1 MKLAQDVQLHLLK
14 TSQFKTNHITFRFS
28 GELDS
33 KTLARRVLVAQM
45 LASTTPPSSNDK
57 AFPYEIYGK
66 EYSVFEVRARTV
78 PPY

>member
-45 LASTTPPSSNDK
+45 LATANNVYPTSQTFREKLANLYGAQFST
-57 AFPYEIYGK
+57 
-66 EYSVFEVRARTV
+66 
-78 PPY
+78 

>member
-33 KTLARRVLVAQM
+33 I
-45 LASTTPPSSNDK
+45 SNLSK
-57 AFPYEIYGK
+57 FKNAPNGAGENLLKSLYN
-66 EYSVFEVRARTV
+66 S
-78 PPY
+78 